1 MLNPPSV
8 ARAHKSRPLR
18 LVAVGCLLSFGAALA
33 SAQGALD
40 VSLASVAGIDEQ
52 LRERR
57 ATLDEQRGKKDELA
71 AQLGM
76 LPERR
81 HALESTLTRDVRA
94 LYRLQRGG
102 LLPIASG
109 LDALMSHA
117 SRVAHFERLTRR
129 TLAQLVET
137 RHSSNVLHQE
147 ATELELQI
155 AATEEQVTTLEQTK
169 LSMARAA
176 EIERSMEEGLADNI
190 GVVPVAPQA
199 FPGQLGSGLSFSDS
213 QPSRP
218 APAERF
224 SRQRGALAMPV
235 SGSSS
240 VETVDRPDDA
250 GSALR
255 FVTKPGASVRAAAA
269 GRVLFASQNEVYGL
283 FVIVDHGER
292 FRTVYGGL
300 GRLEVQVGDAISKS
314 ARIGAAGSSPIY
326 FEVRRGRHSQ
336 DARSWLGL

>member
-1 MLNPPSV
+1 MLS
-8 ARAHKSRPLR
+8 L
-18 LVAVGCLLSFGAALA
+18 CAALA

-40 VSLASVAGIDEQ
+40 VSLASLAGIEAQ
-52 LRERR
+52 LLERR
-57 ATLDEQRGKKDELA
+57 ATLDEQRGKKDELV
-71 AQLGM
+71 AQLGT
-76 LPERR
+76 LPKRR
-81 HALESTLTRDVRA
+81 QALESTLTRDVRA

-102 LLPIASG
+102 LLPIAGG

-129 TLAQLVET
+129 TLAQLIEA
-137 RHSSNVLHQE
+137 RQSSSVLHQE
-147 ATELELQI
+147 ASELELQI
-155 AATEEQVTTLEQTK
+155 AATEEQVSTLEQAK
-169 LSMARAA
+169 LSIARAA
-176 EIERSMEEGLADNI
+176 EVETGMAEGLADNI
-190 GVVPVAPQA
+190 GVVPVAALA

-240 VETVDRPDDA
+240 AETVDRPDDS
-250 GSALR
+250 GTALR
-255 FVTKPGASVRAAAA
+255 FATRNGASVRAAAA
-269 GRVLFASQNEVYGL
+269 GRVLFASQNDVYGL

-300 GRLEVQVGDAISKS
+300 GSLEVQVGDAISKS
-314 ARIGAAGSSPIY
+314 ARIGASGSSPIY